1 MENNFK
7 SFVKDKPSRFHRF
20 DNFIEYESNS
30 AAVALAKLVA
40 KGEIFRFLN
49 ILIIYGKSESGKT
62 HLVEAIANS
71 QNPNHEYQKS
81 LFLRCETFIENLVK
95 STRENYRNEL
105 INYYLDHDML
115 IIDDVHLLKDKLRT
129 SEAFGSILNRFLDE
143 NKIIVLTTNVLPNN
157 LFESEKLNSI
167 LSKSVLV
174 SVHTPGPET
183 KIKILT
189 RYLDEFYLN
198 VPIEIISELV
208 QDQDKNINVLLGNLI
223 TLVAKSSVL
232 RMPITKDFAKENLIN
247 KIE

>member
-7 SFVKDKPSRFHRF
+7 SFRKDKPNRFHRF
-20 DNFIEYESNS
+20 DNFIEDESNS

-49 ILIIYGKSESGKT
+49 ILIICGKSESGKT
-62 HLVEAIANS
+62 HLVEAIANA
-71 QNPNHEYQKS
+71 QNRNHEYQKS
-81 LFLRCETFIENLVK
+81 LYLRCDTFIENHVK
-95 STRENYRNEL
+95 AIRGNFRNEL
-105 INYYLDHDML
+105 INFYLGHDML
-115 IIDDVHLLKDKLRT
+115 IIDDVHLLKDKLST
-129 SEAFGSILNRFLDE
+129 SEVFGSILNRFLAE

-174 SVHTPGPET
+174 AVYTPGPET
-183 KIKILT
+183 KIKILK

-198 VPIEIISELV
+198 VPIEIIDELV
-208 QDQDKNINVLLGNLI
+208 KDQDKNINVLLGNLI

-232 RMPITKDFAKENLIN
+232 RIPITKDFARENLIN
-247 KIE
+247 EI

>member
-7 SFVKDKPSRFHRF
+7 SFRKDKPNRFHRF
-20 DNFIEYESNS
+20 DNFIEDESNS
-30 AAVALAKLVA
+30 AAVSLAKLVA
-40 KGEIFRFLN
+40 KGEIIRFLN

-81 LFLRCETFIENLVK
+81 LFLRCETLIENLVK
-95 STRENYRNEL
+95 SVRENSRNEL
-105 INYYLDHDML
+105 VNYYLDHDML
-115 IIDDVHLLKDKLRT
+115 IIDDVHLLKGKQST
-129 SEAFGSILNRFLDE
+129 SDVYGSILNRFLVE

-157 LFESEKLNSI
+157 FFESEKLNSI

-174 SVHTPGPET
+174 SIYAPGPET
-183 KIKILT
+183 KIKILK
-189 RYLDEFYLN
+189 RYLDEFLLN
-198 VPIEIISELV
+198 VPTEIIDELV
-208 QDQDKNINVLLGNLI
+208 QDQDKNINLLLGNLI

-232 RMPITKDFAKENLIN
+232 RTPLTKDFARENLIN